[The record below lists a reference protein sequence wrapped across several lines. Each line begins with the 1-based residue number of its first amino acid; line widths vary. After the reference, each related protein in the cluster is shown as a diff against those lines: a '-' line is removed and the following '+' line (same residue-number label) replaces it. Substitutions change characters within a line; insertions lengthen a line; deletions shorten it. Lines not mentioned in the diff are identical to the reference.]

1 MGGEG
6 IDQSK
11 EMDEDGD
18 EDDED
23 KAEVMKPHEEPYCRK
38 IVGRKQSLLMQ

>member
-6 IDQSK
+6 IDPSK
-11 EMDEDGD
+11 ERDDGD
-18 EDDED
+18 EEDED
-23 KAEVMKPHEEPYCRK
+23 KVEVMKPHEEPCCRK